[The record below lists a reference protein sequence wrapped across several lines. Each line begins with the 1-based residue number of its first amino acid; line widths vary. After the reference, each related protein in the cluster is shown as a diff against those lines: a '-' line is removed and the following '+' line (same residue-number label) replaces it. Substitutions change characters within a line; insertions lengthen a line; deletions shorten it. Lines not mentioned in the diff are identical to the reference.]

1 MIQDG
6 SKIRFPFHANQ
17 VTGSGATSVARRQLR
32 VSSGSLSTLMGR
44 EVWRETRAAGQG
56 EVLGGF
62 AREGGENLDFP

>member
-6 SKIRFPFHANQ
+6 SMIRFPFHANQ
-17 VTGSGATSVARRQLR
+17 VTGSGATAGGRRQLR

-56 EVLGGF
+56 ARLGGF
-62 AREGGENLDFP
+62 ARAGVQTYEKL